1 MSPIDYSKAAVPALT
16 PGTTEDCLF
25 LDVRVSEAVFNA
37 RGTGKGAPVVV
48 WIHGGGYT
56 QGYKSQ
62 EGSGRGLIL
71 AGEQYNETGIVY
83 VAINYRLGLFVRLL
97 SMALVLREDSFVT
110 SFTSAKKCF

>member
-1 MSPIDYSKAAVPALT
+1 
-16 PGTTEDCLF
+16 
-25 LDVRVSEAVFNA
+25 VRVSEAIFNA

-48 WIHGGGYT
+48 WIHGGGYI

-71 AGEQYNETGIVY
+71 ASEQYNGTGIVY

-97 SMALVLREDSFVT
+97 HAPVLMRGDPSVT
-110 SFTSAKKCF
+110 SFAFTKKSF